1 MMKPAMGMLMAILV
15 LMSCN
20 TGKGDVKYL
29 LTDEQLSSLM
39 FDVQLSEVALA
50 EVTAERQD
58 SLRDLLW
65 LRFTE
70 VYKHSVPEIK
80 EEIRKLEED
89 PEKMKVIMD
98 QVQVMLDSIP

>member
-20 TGKGDVKYL
+20 TGKRDVKYL

>member
-1 MMKPAMGMLMAILV
+1 MGMLMAILV

-20 TGKGDVKYL
+20 TGKRDVKYL

>member
-1 MMKPAMGMLMAILV
+1 MMKPTIGLLVAILV
-15 LMSCN
+15 LMSCES
-20 TGKGDVKYL
+20 GKRDVKYL

-39 FDVQLSEVALA
+39 FDLHLSEVALA
-50 EVTAERQD
+50 EIENEKQD
-58 SLRDLLW
+58 SLRDLFW

-89 PEKMKVIMD
+89 PEKMKIIMD
-98 QVQVMLDSIP
+98 SVQVMLDSIP

>member
-1 MMKPAMGMLMAILV
+1 MKPAMGMLMAILV

-20 TGKGDVKYL
+20 TGKRDVKYL